1 MKWLPSL
8 FWMGTIIYFS
18 LIPLNNFPHPAF
30 PGSDKIYHLLS
41 YAVLQLF
48 FYFPVKKAKT
58 ANLYT
63 KLFFLSFLFGLII
76 EIIQATSVSGRT
88 GELGDLLFN
97 TLGALMVYF
106 FFLGKWGKASR

>member
-1 MKWLPSL
+1 MKWLPAL
-8 FWMGTIIYFS
+8 IWMGTIAYFS
-18 LIPLNNFPHPAF
+18 LSPLKDFPHPAF

-41 YAVLQLF
+41 YAILQLL
-48 FYFPVKKAKT
+48 FYFPVKKAET

-63 KLFFLSFLFGLII
+63 KLFFLSVLFGLIM
-76 EIIQATSVSGRT
+76 EIIQGTSVNGRT

-106 FFLGKWGKASR
+106 FFLGRWGKASK